1 MGRII
6 KSQSFL
12 KQSLAVAI
20 TAVVMSSAHA
30 ATDQDEIKQLRQEVE
45 ALKALIQSQKQP
57 VQLVE
62 PAAAQPAKA
71 SVALKSKAGAAVDI
85 YGFVRADAGYQFKGG
100 ANTFNHINNVD
111 LQKSQNNEDK
121 LYATAK
127 ATRIGLDFK
136 APVEGADVGGKI
148 EIDFAGTSDDSNA
161 VRIRQAY
168 VTYNKWLFGQTTST
182 FVSADTQPE
191 FLDFGS
197 PLGIGTYRTPA
208 VRFADKFDD
217 NTRYFVALEKGANT
231 NRLPALT
238 GKVTHSFADKAGLL
252 TGRALVQEVRA
263 RGVSGI
269 SSTDPRFDD
278 TELGWGLAAG
288 LNFKPTSQLTLNAD
302 YSHVKGD
309 TNFILYTSGS
319 NNPAAISANSNGRD
333 VDLNEFNAVSLG
345 ATYKL
350 TPKVRSTL
358 GFGGVYFDDAK
369 GNQNDKLQQGWLN
382 VMYNPVKPITFGA
395 EYVYGE
401 RETAAKEIGR
411 DSRLGFLAK
420 YDF

>member
-12 KQSLAVAI
+12 KQSLAVAM

-30 ATDQDEIKQLRQEVE
+30 ATEQDEIQQLRQEVE
-45 ALKALIQSQKQP
+45 ALKALITAQKQS

-62 PAAAQPAKA
+62 PAATQPAK
-71 SVALKSKAGAAVDI
+71 SPVALKSKAGAAVDI

-100 ANTFNHINNVD
+100 ANTFNHIHNVD
-111 LQKSQNNEDK
+111 LQKNQANEDRF
-121 LYATAK
+121 YATAK
-127 ATRIGLDFK
+127 ATRLGLDFK
-136 APVEGADVGGKI
+136 APVEGANVGGKI
-148 EIDFAGTSDDSNA
+148 EIDFAGTTDESNA

-168 VTYNKWLFGQTTST
+168 LTYNNWLFGQTTST

-197 PLGIGTYRTPA
+197 PLGIGTYRTPV
-208 VRFADKFDD
+208 VRYSDKIDD
-217 NTRYFVALEKGANT
+217 STRYFVALEKGANS

-238 GKVTHSFADKAGLL
+238 GKITLNFADNAGLVS
-252 TGRALVQEVRA
+252 GRALVQEVRA
-263 RGVSGI
+263 RGIGLAA
-269 SSTDPRFDD
+269 TDSRVDD
-278 TELGWGLAAG
+278 TEFGWGLAAG

-309 TNFILYTSGS
+309 TSFLLYTSGS

-333 VDLNEFNAVSLG
+333 LDLNEFNAVSLG
-345 ATYKL
+345 ATYKI
-350 TPKVRSTL
+350 TPKLRSTL
-358 GFGGVYFDDAK
+358 GYGAVFFDDAK
-369 GNQNDKLQQGWLN
+369 GNQNDQLQQGWLN

-401 RETAAKEIGR
+401 RETAANEIGR